1 MHFINSAPSNSKT
14 EVTLSQVISFDDDH
28 EIKATLTKN
37 NVIKHST
44 SAASISG
51 SGANSSFTSV
61 SGANDVDKRELERK
75 VQAAL
80 KNHNSY
86 RSPSPSMSITYDDIV
101 HLESNKGT
109 YIHIFRLYISDKSI
123 ILVTDHTID

>member
-37 NVIKHST
+37 NVIKPST

-51 SGANSSFTSV
+51 SGANASFTSV

-109 YIHIFRLYISDKSI
+109 YIFLGCKFLRAAS
-123 ILVTDHTID
+123 

>member
-1 MHFINSAPSNSKT
+1 MHFINSTPSNSKT

-51 SGANSSFTSV
+51 SAANSSFTSA
-61 SGANDVDKRELERK
+61 SGATDVDKRELERK

-109 YIHIFRLYISDKSI
+109 YLFLGCTFLRAAS
-123 ILVTDHTID
+123 

>member
-1 MHFINSAPSNSKT
+1 MGKNLRPTNSASLNSKT
-14 EVTLSQVISFDDDH
+14 EVTLLSQVISFDDDH

-51 SGANSSFTSV
+51 SGTNSSFTSV

-109 YIHIFRLYISDKSI
+109 YIFLGCTFLIIS
-123 ILVTDHTID
+123 L

>member
-109 YIHIFRLYISDKSI
+109 YIFLGCAFLIIS
-123 ILVTDHTID
+123 L

>member
-1 MHFINSAPSNSKT
+1 MMVKNLHSINSAPSNSKT

-61 SGANDVDKRELERK
+61 SGANYSTSGALNNTPYTDSTGLQTIRKDGKVLRPMNAFMLWAKPMRKELI
-75 VQAAL
+75 A
-80 KNHNSY
+80 N
-86 RSPSPSMSITYDDIV
+86 
-101 HLESNKGT
+101 G
-109 YIHIFRLYISDKSI
+109 
-123 ILVTDHTID
+123 

>member
-1 MHFINSAPSNSKT
+1 M
-14 EVTLSQVISFDDDH
+14 ISFDDDH

-51 SGANSSFTSV
+51 SSLTSV

-101 HLESNKGT
+101 HLESNKGI
-109 YIHIFRLYISDKSI
+109 YITPIFRLYISAGSLI
-123 ILVTDHTID
+123 SL

>member
-14 EVTLSQVISFDDDH
+14 EVQLSQVISFDDDH

-44 SAASISG
+44 SAASISD

-109 YIHIFRLYISDKSI
+109 YIFLGCTFLWAAS
-123 ILVTDHTID
+123 

>member
-1 MHFINSAPSNSKT
+1 MYKRWTLLVTT
-14 EVTLSQVISFDDDH
+14 EVMLSQVISFDDDH

-51 SGANSSFTSV
+51 SSFTSV

-109 YIHIFRLYISDKSI
+109 YIFLGCTFLIS
-123 ILVTDHTID
+123 L